1 MGKWLLSANLGEC
14 SFKVLVSS
22 SSAVYLLLHSFT
34 RIISTLVRRQK
45 TKHSYVKYSRSWYVS
60 SFSNYTNHLWRF
72 GLQTK
77 FGPTICY
84 VQFQSERCVQLRT
97 VKYWPIHNNLRQISL
112 ATLIGS
118 FKALTPQTGAPFVV
132 LHFKISGPT
141 PASVKETQWI
151 CSVFFRTATFIS
163 RKRAEFW
170 WITTAL
176 LQPHQPTQAFTGTD
190 LWS

>member
-1 MGKWLLSANLGEC
+1 MVKWLLSANLGEC
-14 SFKVLVSS
+14 SFKALVCFSS
-22 SSAVYLLLHSFT
+22 TVYLLLHSFT

-60 SFSNYTNHLWRF
+60 SFSNYINHLWHF
-72 GLQTK
+72 SLQTK
-77 FGPTICY
+77 FGPTICS

-112 ATLIGS
+112 ASLIGS
-118 FKALTPQTGAPFVV
+118 FKALTPQTG
-132 LHFKISGPT
+132 LLLLYCT

-151 CSVFFRTATFIS
+151 WSVFFRTATFIS

-176 LQPHQPTQAFTGTD
+176 LQLHQPTQAFTGID